1 MRKTA
6 VVLLLVCGLF
16 FTTYLQ
22 PVYRVTAGGERVPG
36 LYSPIALREGLSAAR
51 AAAEELSDSPAA
63 LPRIETRKLLR
74 LTPALGLASTL
85 SDALLQKMETA
96 VCADGVALNGVPLG
110 AVADGDALLESLRA
124 SIRDGMPA
132 GAAVG
137 NLGGTLKIRPV
148 YTRPDLVT
156 SETDM
161 LARISLLAPVFYL
174 DSEGKVV

>member
-6 VVLLLVCGLF
+6 VVLVLACGLF

-36 LYSPIALREGLSAAR
+36 LYSPAALREGINTAR

-63 LPRIETRKLLR
+63 LPTIETRKLLR
-74 LTPALGLASTL
+74 ITPAQGLASTL
-85 SDALLQKMETA
+85 SDALLRKTDTA
-96 VCADGVALNGVPLG
+96 VCADSVAVNGVPLG
-110 AVADGDALLESLRA
+110 AVADGAALLESLRA
-124 SIRDGMPA
+124 EIRDGMPA

-137 NLGGTLKIRPV
+137 NLGGTLQIRPV
-148 YTRPDLVT
+148 YTRPDRVF
-156 SETDM
+156 SEADM

-174 DSEGKVV
+174 DSQGKVV

>member
-6 VVLLLVCGLF
+6 VVLLLAGGLF
-16 FTTYLQ
+16 FAAFLQ

-36 LYSPIALREGLSAAR
+36 LYSPAALREGLSAAR
-51 AAAEELSDSPAA
+51 AAAEELSDTPAA
-63 LPRIETRKLLR
+63 LPRVETRKLLR
-74 LTPALGLASTL
+74 LTPGRGLASTL
-85 SDALLQKMETA
+85 SDALLQRTGSA

-110 AVADGDALLESLRA
+110 AVADGAALLESLRA
-124 SIRDGMPA
+124 QIRDGMPA

-137 NLGGTLKIRPV
+137 NLGGTLQIRPV
-148 YTRPDLVT
+148 YTRPDRVF